1 MASKLNGESKCALL
15 SNTIENDWRA
25 RARQNIYEPT
35 SGVYY
40 IASIYSTRDTEYNTR
55 TIILL

>member
-1 MASKLNGESKCALL
+1 MRVTVA
-15 SNTIENDWRA
+15 NTTENDWRA

-40 IASIYSTRDTEYNTR
+40 IASICSIRDTEYNTR